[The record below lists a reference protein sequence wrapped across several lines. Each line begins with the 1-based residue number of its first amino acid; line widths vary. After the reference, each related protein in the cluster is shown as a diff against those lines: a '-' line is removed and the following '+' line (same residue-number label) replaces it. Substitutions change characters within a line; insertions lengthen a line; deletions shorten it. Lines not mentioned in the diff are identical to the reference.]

1 MYTSN
6 MTTIDKLLIK
16 IVNQSDP
23 SVEEVIPKR
32 DARVLRSLATAIL
45 TPGFIT
51 ENQSKL
57 LVKILTEHT
66 DKFVQNLDELV
77 ESLITPS
84 WSKLFREVDK
94 TKKMYISSAEPLLV
108 IEFAFSS
115 AMRKSVTS
123 SVKKINGLVQVASG
137 KVYSADLTEEN
148 IETLVEL
155 LQPMGFEIE
164 EKILDFYK
172 IIKSWEKTEVKNQ
185 FLLTN
190 ITHIN
195 FQKQITADLGIS
207 TPINDNVI
215 SDRSTRYQ
223 YFHEKSGKNPEKL
236 TEILAYRNSTKVWV
250 DRNKW
255 SLDEII
261 FSLTELKRLPVL
273 VVFDNNDPKKC
284 LAEMAILHE
293 SLENNSIYD
302 NVGIY
307 FRLPNDEVGSQ
318 FNKFI
323 SEHSYNCQLD
333 NTTKVVGV
341 QNGKIP
347 KFFLK
352 NEWRP
357 MSVISVGNTLRQTKT
372 SVYANLCDLIIS
384 HTDTQPI
391 IETRNVW
398 E

>member
-1 MYTSN
+1 
-6 MTTIDKLLIK
+6 MTTIDKLLIR

-23 SVEEVIPKR
+23 ALEEIIPKR

-57 LVKILTEHT
+57 LVKILNEHS
-66 DKFVQNLDELV
+66 DKFIQISSELAD
-77 ESLITPS
+77 SLVTPS
-84 WSKLFREVDK
+84 WSKIFREVDK
-94 TKKMYISSAEPLLV
+94 TKKMYISPTEPLLV

-115 AMRKSVTS
+115 TMRKAVTS
-123 SVKKINGLVQVASG
+123 NVKKIAGLVQVASG
-137 KVYSADLTEEN
+137 KMYYADLTEEN
-148 IETLVEL
+148 IETLIDL
-155 LQPMGFEIE
+155 LEPLGFEID
-164 EKILDFYK
+164 EKITDFYK
-172 IIKSWEKTEVKNQ
+172 TIKLWDKTEVKNQ

-190 ITHIN
+190 ITHTN
-195 FQKQITADLGIS
+195 FQKQITADLGIN
-207 TPINDNVI
+207 TPIDDNII
-215 SDRSTRYQ
+215 SDRSIRYQ
-223 YFHEKSGKNPEKL
+223 YFHEKTGKNPEKL

-250 DRNKW
+250 DKNKW
-255 SLDEII
+255 SLEEII
-261 FSLTELKRLPVL
+261 TSLTELKRLPVL

-284 LAEMAILHE
+284 LEELENLHK

-307 FRLPNDEVGSQ
+307 FRLPNDEIGTQ

-323 SEHSYNCQLD
+323 GEQRYNCQLD
-333 NTTKVVGV
+333 NSTLVVGV

-352 NEWRP
+352 NDWRP